1 VKESTE
7 KNARAAF
14 WLTTPNVRTISKHER
29 TSRVAQTFQ
38 RLRRSRSTRTL
49 IDSLDQYT
57 YPKGKAIDVDA
68 FSHAYRPE
76 REERGTR
83 VVSRISAWVPVGVVW
98 LAGARHEPIVCAET
112 WKHVAREDPR
122 LD

>member
-1 VKESTE
+1 MLML
-7 KNARAAF
+7 F
-14 WLTTPNVRTISKHER
+14 RTH
-29 TSRVAQTFQ
+29 TA
-38 RLRRSRSTRTL
+38 LR
-49 IDSLDQYT
+49 
-57 YPKGKAIDVDA
+57 
-68 FSHAYRPE
+68 E

-83 VVSRISAWVPVGVVW
+83 VVSRISAWVPVEVVW